1 MKKRALSIIIVIII
15 CLNSVCAFAEG
26 EQQGGLLDS
35 IRSLLEE
42 AKNGISNWT
51 ATTSEDASSWINN
64 TWGDASKW
72 INQAWSDSSDW
83 ITGIWGNASAWTSRT
98 YDNVSAATGAW
109 WVKTLDMVMDQTEGT
124 WNWIRET
131 SAGLDSRG
139 KEIMGEIKDALA
151 DPEVTI
157 ESVREVFDG
166 LMEKMGIDNA
176 EAVKIWTTLLTYARQ
191 KRLSPLV
198 VLKLVLPYLARL
210 AIDSLMAQNSS
221 IPAVAVAQYLI
232 TILGKLGIDT
242 NSIAEN
248 LVILLINAL
257 NAI

>member
-1 MKKRALSIIIVIII
+1 MKKRALSIIIVTII
-15 CLNSVCAFAEG
+15 CLNSFCAFAEG
-26 EQQGGLLDS
+26 ERQGGLLDS
-35 IRSLLEE
+35 IGALLEE
-42 AKNGISNWT
+42 AKNGINDWT
-51 ATTSEDASSWINN
+51 ATTVGDASSWISN

-83 ITGIWGNASAWTSRT
+83 ITDIWGNASAWTGET
-98 YDNVSAATGAW
+98 YDSVSTATGAW
-109 WVKTLDMVMDQTEGT
+109 WVKTLDTVLDQTDGT
-124 WNWIRET
+124 WNWIKET
-131 SAGLDSRG
+131 YAGLDSKG

-157 ESVREVFDG
+157 ERVREVYDG
-166 LMEKMGIDNA
+166 LMEKLGIDDA

-232 TILGKLGIDT
+232 TILGKLGIDS

-248 LVILLINAL
+248 LVILLIKML
-257 NAI
+257 NVI